1 MTIWQNLK
9 QIFLITKP
17 IKKRK
22 SAAACSNNICK
33 WLCTVSN
40 CWGGHRNN
48 RGHTNKTEKTK
59 EHHTHLNVNAFFW
72 LFAIEHPLD
81 VELGTSGV
89 LMYRRSDFL
98 PLTGDNHVRIWAWSK
113 KYGGHVSDLQF
124 VHFFHANA
132 KPPLLTKARDM
143 AEC

>member
-1 MTIWQNLK
+1 MQ
-9 QIFLITKP
+9 QH
-17 IKKRK
+17 
-22 SAAACSNNICK
+22 AATTFASGCVLLAIAGG
-33 WLCTVSN
+33 
-40 CWGGHRNN
+40 GGHRNN

-98 PLTGDNHVRIWAWSK
+98 PLTGDNHVRI
-113 KYGGHVSDLQF
+113 
-124 VHFFHANA
+124 
-132 KPPLLTKARDM
+132 
-143 AEC
+143 